1 MTVSS
6 SHLTDVGRVRD
17 HNEDYVWVDE
27 QAGVY
32 IVADGLGGHEAGDV
46 ASRIAATT
54 IGEMICAGIG
64 AAVED
69 LLSAA
74 VKELMTTAIE
84 AANERVSAAAER
96 GGQDRHMGTV
106 IVVALVRPPIAYISH
121 AGDSRAY
128 LVKGSTL
135 TRLTQDDS
143 VVQQLVASG
152 VISEAEA
159 REHPQRNLVTKIVG
173 QDSPVRPSFRE
184 VALEP
189 GDWLLLCSDGLWDM
203 LDDEAILG
211 HVLKADGD
219 PVPATEALISAANAA
234 GGRDNI
240 SVIAITLLPPENKG
254 GS

>member
-1 MTVSS
+1 MTIVSAYKT
-6 SHLTDVGRVRD
+6 HTGRIRD
-17 HNEDYVWVDE
+17 HNEDYVLADE
-27 QAGVY
+27 KAGVY
-32 IVADGLGGHEAGDV
+32 IVADGLGGHEAGEV

-54 IGEMICAGIG
+54 VGDMICAGIG

-69 LLSAA
+69 LSAA
-74 VKELMTTAIE
+74 ALNELLTTAIE
-84 AANERVSAAAER
+84 AANGKVSVAAEK

-106 IVVALVRPPIAYISH
+106 LVVALVRPPVAYISH

-254 GS
+254 GP

>member
-17 HNEDYVWVDE
+17 HNEDYLWVDE
-27 QAGVY
+27 QSGIF
-32 IVADGLGGHEAGDV
+32 IVADGLGGHEAGEV

-54 IGEMICAGIG
+54 VGKMMSSRIAAGK
-64 AAVED
+64 D
-69 LLSAA
+69 LPPAD
-74 VKELMTTAIE
+74 VKELMLTAIE
-84 AANERVSAAAER
+84 AANEKVSAAAER
-96 GGQDRHMGTV
+96 GGQDRQMGTV

-121 AGDSRAY
+121 AGDARAY
-128 LVKGSTL
+128 VAQGSTL

-143 VVQQLVASG
+143 VVEQLVAGG

>member
-1 MTVSS
+1 MIAMSA
-6 SHLTDVGRVRD
+6 HKTDTGRIRD

-32 IVADGLGGHEAGDV
+32 IVADGLGGHEAGEV

-54 IGEMICAGIG
+54 VGEMICRRHRRGSRGPVVGRREGTHDNCHRDRQREGIG
-64 AAVED
+64 GCRE
-69 LLSAA
+69 
-74 VKELMTTAIE
+74 
-84 AANERVSAAAER
+84 

-121 AGDSRAY
+121 AGDARAY
-128 LVKGSTL
+128 LAKGSTL

-143 VVQQLVASG
+143 VVQQLVAAG

-234 GGRDNI
+234 GGSDNI
-240 SVIAITLLPPENKG
+240 SVIAITVRRPENKG
-254 GS
+254 GP